1 MTMPEATTDTAS
13 KQAPWGSN
21 AVGLAKQMARADFP
35 RGDLAGLRRMS
46 PLATDA
52 AAFWR
57 LAAQYDLLGSAI
69 VERKWALIMNGIALM
84 TPTAGKGTA
93 HDPERS
99 VGTALFLGGESA
111 RTTGFYSETRL
122 NRLLTARGTML
133 QTLLTRMFRMLAAAG
148 ASFDWR
154 EMARFVLYAD
164 YDEEKAER
172 ARRHIA
178 RAYYR
183 EERRQAVPSEN
194 QS

>member
-1 MTMPEATTDTAS
+1 MTMTEATTDMLR
-13 KQAPWGSN
+13 KQRSWGSI
-21 AVGLAKQMARADFP
+21 AVGLAKQMGRADFP
-35 RGDLAGLRRMS
+35 RGDLADLRRIS
-46 PLATDA
+46 PVTADAT
-52 AAFWR
+52 AFWR
-57 LAAQYDLLGSAI
+57 LAAQYDLLGSPI

-84 TPTAGKGTA
+84 TPTSGRGTA

-99 VGTALFLGGESA
+99 VGAALFLGSESA

-154 EMARFVLYAD
+154 EMAHFILYSE
-164 YDEEKAER
+164 YDEQKAER
-172 ARRHIA
+172 ARRLIA

-183 EERRQAVPSEN
+183 EERRQATPSE
-194 QS
+194 S